1 MEKASKE
8 LLRDFVNSQHFT
20 STTDILNSMKDLF
33 SDVLQ
38 QVMEAE
44 LEETLGYEKSR
55 HASENTESGK
65 SKNYRNGYSKKT
77 VKTQLGEVD
86 VKIPRD
92 RNGEYEP
99 KIIAK
104 YSRNADGMEEKILA
118 LYACGMSQRD
128 ISEQIKSLYDVEI
141 SDGLVSKIVE
151 KVTPEVNAWQNRPL
165 ESVYPFIFM
174 DAIHYKV
181 KEDHQ
186 YITKAAYV
194 VLGIRMDG
202 HKDILGVW
210 IGENESAKFWLSV
223 MNDLKNRGI
232 RDVYV
237 FCVDGL
243 AGFREAIGAAFP
255 KSQLQRC
262 IVHQIRSS
270 TKYVNWKD
278 MKEVMADLK
287 KIYGAI
293 NEDEAM
299 QGMVEFKEKWAKNYP
314 SCVRSWEE
322 NWDILST
329 FFAYPAEVRK
339 IIYTTNIIEGLNR
352 QFRKITKNKPSFTN
366 DDSLRKMLYL
376 ASQNIV
382 NHWTV
387 VCRNWDMVSNQLR
400 ILFEGRETV

>member
-1 MEKASKE
+1 MEKTSKE
-8 LLRDFVNSQHFT
+8 LLKEFVNSQKFT
-20 STTDILNSMKDLF
+20 STTEIMNSMKELF

-44 LEETLGYEKSR
+44 LEEKLGYEKSER
-55 HASENTESGK
+55 IANEEENCCR
-65 SKNYRNGYSKKT
+65 KNYRNGYSKKT

-99 KIIAK
+99 QIIGK
-104 YSRNADGMEEKILA
+104 YSRNADGMEEKILG

-128 ISEQIKSLYDVEI
+128 IAEQVKNLYDVDI

-165 ESVYPFIFM
+165 ESVYPFVFM

-181 KEDHQ
+181 KENHQ

-194 VLGIRMDG
+194 VLGIRLDG

-232 RDVYV
+232 KDVYV

-243 AGFREAIGAAFP
+243 TGFRDAIAAAFP
-255 KSQLQRC
+255 KSQIQRC
-262 IVHQIRSS
+262 IIHQIRSS
-270 TKYVNWKD
+270 TRYVSYKD
-278 MKEVMADLK
+278 IKPLMADLK
-287 KIYGAI
+287 KVYQAI
-293 NEDEAM
+293 NEDEAKNALI
-299 QGMVEFKEKWAKNYP
+299 QFKDNWAKTYP

-329 FFAYPAEVRK
+329 FFAYPCEVRR

-366 DDSLRKMLYL
+366 DDSLRKILDL

-382 NHWTV
+382 EHWSA
-387 VCRNWDMVSNQLR
+387 VCRNWDMVSDQLR
-400 ILFEGRETV
+400 IMFSDRDSF